1 MNILGIDIG
10 GTSIKADVYDEDGTA
25 LGRFSEQSTKI

>member
-10 GTSIKADVYDEDGTA
+10 GTSIKADVYDEDGTFF
-25 LGRFSEQSTKI
+25 GTEYQDMP